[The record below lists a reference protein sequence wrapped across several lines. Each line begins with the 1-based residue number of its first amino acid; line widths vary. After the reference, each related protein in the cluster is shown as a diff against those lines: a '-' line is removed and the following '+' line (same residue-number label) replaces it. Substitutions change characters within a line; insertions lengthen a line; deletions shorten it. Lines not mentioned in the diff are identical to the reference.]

1 MLNKMNFFIVF
12 CLIQITLNNNLL
24 SQDKKDVFV
33 IGFSQCTTDDL
44 WRQTMDFEMQN
55 ELIYYP
61 SIQLIIKDA
70 KNSSEKQIRDIKALI
85 EENIDLLIVSP
96 NESEPLTEIVQ
107 EVFRKGIPV
116 ILIDRKITSSE
127 YTSFLGGNNY
137 EIGREAGKYAV
148 EYLKGNGKIIE
159 ITGLQGSSPAK
170 ERQKGFLDE
179 IKNHPGIRIIQ
190 SLSGD
195 WKMETGRQLMEQI
208 IESGLDF
215 DLVYAHNDVMA
226 IGASNVF
233 NEKQLSKKV
242 FFIGVDGSPGP
253 NGGLQAVMDKV
264 LDATLLYPTGGSFA
278 ISLAWKILQKEPFL
292 KDNILNTLVIDS
304 TNVKALKYQTDEII
318 NLNERISLAKKNL
331 DLQYEKYYSQQFWLI
346 SALVS
351 LFLVILLA
359 ILLLRAFRNKL
370 RDNSKLEQQKKE
382 IIRQNS
388 ELMRISSELED
399 ASRAKLVFFTN
410 ISHEFRT
417 PLTLIIGPLENI
429 LENAKLTQE
438 DQHQLKLMLRNAHR
452 LLRLINQL
460 MDLRKIDNDKMRLQ
474 AGLNDLVL
482 FISEVKEAFNEM
494 AAKKK
499 IEFVFT
505 SEMDEFLLY
514 FDQDKLDK
522 ILFNLLS
529 NAFKF
534 TSASGFVGIHLRKT
548 KHYFENELR
557 EAAEIEISDNG
568 PGIPIQFH
576 QQIFERF
583 YQVDQ
588 QDGSIFP
595 GTGIGLPLTKD
606 FVRLHKGDI
615 TLNSKVG
622 VGTSFFIYFQ
632 TGNSHLSEN
641 EIISNTQQNII
652 LDKGVIKNHE
662 IPELQQTYNPIQN
675 SKVDYEDK
683 PLILVV
689 EDNPDVTSF
698 IKSSLTD
705 QYRIMTASN
714 GAEAFEKMYIEEPGL
729 IISDVMMPIMD
740 GLVFTKKLKS
750 DIRTSHIPIILLTA
764 RISYEQK
771 LEGIETG
778 ADSYIPKPFNTKH
791 LQVRVKQLLEN
802 RQRIRKYYQSDPL
815 FLVSNELKISELDN
829 NFLKKCAAIIESHLT
844 ENEFTVEQL
853 SSEIGLSR
861 VHVYRKIKHL
871 TGFSVSEFVRNIK
884 LKKATLL
891 LLESGKNVAEV
902 AYELGFSSPSY
913 FSKCF
918 KEQYNVSPSEYV
930 QQKSGR
936 GLSL

>member
-1 MLNKMNFFIVF
+1 MLNKINFFILF
-12 CLIQITLNNNLL
+12 CLIQFTLNQNLL
-24 SQDKKDVFV
+24 SQNKKDVFV

-61 SIQLIIKDA
+61 SMQLIIKDA

-85 EENIDLLIVSP
+85 EQNIDLLIVSP

-179 IKNHPGIRIIQ
+179 IKKHPDISVIQ

-195 WKMETGRQLMEQI
+195 WKMETGRQLMDQV
-208 IESGLDF
+208 IERGLDF

-226 IGASNVF
+226 IGASNVLK
-233 NEKQLSKKV
+233 EKNSSKNV
-242 FFIGVDGSPGP
+242 FFIGVDGSPGS
-253 NGGLQAVMDKV
+253 NGGLQAVMDGV
-264 LDATLLYPTGGSFA
+264 LGATLLYPTGGSVA
-278 ISLAWKILQKEPFL
+278 ISLAWKILQEEPFL
-292 KDNILNTLVIDS
+292 KENILNTLVIDS
-304 TNVKALKYQTDEII
+304 TNVRALKYQTDEII
-318 NLNERISLAKKNL
+318 NLNERISSAKKNL

-346 SALVS
+346 LALAS

-370 RDNSKLEQQKKE
+370 RDNAKLEQQKKE
-382 IIRQNS
+382 IIRQND
-388 ELMRISSELED
+388 ELIRISSELED
-399 ASRAKLVFFTN
+399 ASKAKLVFFTN

-429 LENAKLTQE
+429 LENTKLTQE

-474 AGLNDLVL
+474 AGLSDIVL

-505 SEMDEFLLY
+505 SEMDEFPLY

-534 TSASGFVGIHLRKT
+534 TPASGFVGIHLRKT
-548 KHYFENELR
+548 KHYFENELK

-583 YQVDQ
+583 YQVEQ

-641 EIISNTQQNII
+641 EIISNTQQNIV
-652 LDKGVIKNHE
+652 LDKGVIKSHE
-662 IPELQQTYNPIQN
+662 IPELQQTYNPPKD

-689 EDNPDVTSF
+689 EDNPDVSSF

-815 FLVSNELKISELDN
+815 FLVSNELKISQLDN
-829 NFLKKCAAIIESHLT
+829 NFLKKCASIIESHLT

-871 TGFSVSEFVRNIK
+871 TGLSVSEFVRNIK

-918 KEQYNVSPSEYV
+918 KEQYNVSPTEYV